1 MSDRYDTTPEME
13 PVPPPPPP
21 HGHGG
26 PAYGA
31 AHGQG
36 GPAYGAPPP
45 PGSLAYGSSV
55 TSPDYSPR
63 PVAIR
68 RPDVLAAL
76 FLILAGAAAGISL
89 TLRWLTTDDAT
100 GLDLVRRGLDDLG
113 VGFGELID
121 TGFWQPLT
129 VVAGGGVLLVLGLLA
144 FLPARRHRTLGL
156 LALLVTAAVAAA
168 VLVPLVQADWDFG
181 MFDLGFWFAVAVAV
195 LGLLGSLKAVFT
207 GRKEAR
213 DDRGHYA

>member
-13 PVPPPPPP
+13 PVPPPHP
-21 HGHGG
+21 HGHG

-31 AHGQG
+31 APGQG

-45 PGSLAYGSSV
+45 PGAAAYGASAV

-76 FLILAGAAAGISL
+76 FMILAGAAAGISL
-89 TLRWLTTDDAT
+89 LLRWLTTDDAT

-121 TGFWQPLT
+121 TGFWQPLI
-129 VVAGGGVLLVLGLLA
+129 VVVGGGVLLVLGLLA
-144 FLPARRHRTLGL
+144 FVPARRHRALGL
-156 LALLVTAAVAAA
+156 IALLVTGAVAAA
-168 VLVPLVQADWDFG
+168 VLVPLVQADWDLG
-181 MFDLGFWFAVAVAV
+181 VFDLGFWFAVGVAV

-207 GRKEAR
+207 GHKEAR